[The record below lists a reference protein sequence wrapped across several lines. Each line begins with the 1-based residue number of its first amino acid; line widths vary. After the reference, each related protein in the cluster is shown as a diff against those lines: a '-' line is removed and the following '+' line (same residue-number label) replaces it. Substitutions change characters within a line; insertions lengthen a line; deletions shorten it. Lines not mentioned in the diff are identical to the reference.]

1 MGVIP
6 YPMSRYYPLRKL
18 LWSRGSLLGFSM
30 VVRPPAIAED
40 VARIRDVISTRPQ
53 HARQSSCLPLARLLA
68 GRRTGWTCYCV
79 PPLDASHQ
87 QRLGLGRAFVVIL
100 PFRTLT

>member
-18 LWSRGSLLGFSM
+18 LWSRGSLLGFNI
-30 VVRPPAIAED
+30 VFRPRHCRERGQNKRCD
-40 VARIRDVISTRPQ
+40 STRPQ

-87 QRLGLGRAFVVIL
+87 QRLAWGAQSFVVIL

>member
-68 GRRTGWTCYCV
+68 GVALAGRV
-79 PPLDASHQ
+79 IAFLPLMHRINNGSPGARKVS
-87 QRLGLGRAFVVIL
+87 L
-100 PFRTLT
+100 

>member
-30 VVRPPAIAED
+30 VVRPPAIAEN
-40 VARIRDVISTRPQ
+40 VARIRDVIQ
-53 HARQSSCLPLARLLA
+53 HVHKTQGKVAACLSLACWLGVALA
-68 GRRTGWTCYCV
+68 GRV
-79 PPLDASHQ
+79 IAFLPLMHRINNGSAWGAHS
-87 QRLGLGRAFVVIL
+87 L
-100 PFRTLT
+100 